1 MPQIGKSCQI
11 IEKRL
16 GISYLREKG
25 CDYVSEISE
34 KIADFFVEKEV
45 ISEDDYKIYRY
56 GADVFIENYFMT
68 FILIFIGGVI
78 GKGICTITYI
88 LTFVSVR
95 RYSGGYH
102 ASTKAGCHI
111 VTLGNW
117 MIVIL
122 FVSLQ
127 QKYHVI
133 EWWTACIICI
143 LVYGIMYLL
152 VPVENVKKKLL
163 RSIRIKNRKKSL
175 ILCQVMIVFLLM
187 FWFKLPQVSF
197 AMLVSLIEVALL
209 ILVGKKDK

>member
-1 MPQIGKSCQI
+1 
-11 IEKRL
+11 
-16 GISYLREKG
+16 
-25 CDYVSEISE
+25 
-34 KIADFFVEKEV
+34 
-45 ISEDDYKIYRY
+45 
-56 GADVFIENYFMT
+56 MT

-209 ILVGKKDK
+209 ILVGKEDK